1 MEGARWSQEGTRHHH
16 DAADDQLSAEEKGG
30 SLEKGGRLKAKK
42 NLGLDFMLRKVEND
56 EKRVTKGDD
65 GSARLVFTEP
75 EKEALEM
82 DGRALIPSGSG
93 QEVARMDESR
103 THAEEMMKETKDGND
118 MLAEVVRDS
127 GEVVPDSA
135 SRLPVD
141 KKVQGIKKN
150 LSLGFMLRKPSTG
163 DALETINE
171 QGFDSRPG
179 LRETAAEDILADRVS
194 NSSLKSSADRK
205 VQGAK
210 KNLGLGFMLKKPSK
224 GETDIVEMA
233 NGHGFDSIPKLGE
246 TIEDFAFIPS
256 QSESTTEENQMSIV
270 GPTKEQLLHGELEM
284 IGGGDIEIGNNLA
297 ALSNQQDNKKSKHSF
312 KRLLSISKVKNGNSE
327 KRDSGEEQ
335 QVRIL

>member
-16 DAADDQLSAEEKGG
+16 DDDQLSAEEKGG

-42 NLGLDFMLRKVEND
+42 NLGLDFMLRKVESD
-56 EKRVTKGDD
+56 EKQVMKGDD
-65 GSARLVFTEP
+65 GSARLAFTEP

-82 DGRALIPSGSG
+82 DGRVLLPSGSG

-127 GEVVPDSA
+127 GEVVSDSA

-150 LSLGFMLRKPSTG
+150 LSLGFMLRKPLTG
-163 DALETINE
+163 DALEKTIYE
-171 QGFDSRPG
+171 QGLDSRPG
-179 LRETAAEDILADRVS
+179 LGETAAEDILADRVS
-194 NSSLKSSADRK
+194 NSSLKLSADRK

-210 KNLGLGFMLKKPSK
+210 KNLGLGFVLKKPSK

-233 NGHGFDSIPKLGE
+233 SGHGFDSIPKLGE
-246 TIEDFAFIPS
+246 TIEDFTLIPS
-256 QSESTTEENQMSIV
+256 QSESTTEGNQMSIV
-270 GPTKEQLLHGELEM
+270 GPTKEQSLHGELEM
-284 IGGGDIEIGNNLA
+284 IGGGDIEIGNNFA
-297 ALSNQQDNKKSKHSF
+297 DLSNQQDNKKLKHSL

-327 KRDSGEEQ
+327 KRESGEKQ